1 MKKYLFLGLLL
12 TNLFSNDFLLEDIN
26 SSSEFYGSEVGP
38 SFFDNEVS
46 IVYFGHYN

>member
-1 MKKYLFLGLLL
+1 MKKYLFLVVLL

-26 SSSEFYGSEVGP
+26 STSEFYGTEVGP
-38 SFFDNEVS
+38 SLFENEVA